1 MRYLQEVK
9 EVRLARP
16 ANLRA
21 MPFRGDLISTANK
34 PGIFGGAVLTELGE
48 KFLEAS
54 VQLALGAVPVETKR
68 NVPCRRH
75 VLVYAR

>member
-34 PGIFGGAVLTELGE
+34 PGIFGRAVFAEFGE
-48 KFLEAS
+48 EFLEAG